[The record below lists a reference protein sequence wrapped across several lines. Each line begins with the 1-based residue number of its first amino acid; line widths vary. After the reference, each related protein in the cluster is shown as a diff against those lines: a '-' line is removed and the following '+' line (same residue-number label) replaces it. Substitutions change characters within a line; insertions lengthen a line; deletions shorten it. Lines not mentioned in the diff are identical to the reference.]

1 MSGISHARTRHGR
14 FVIPKYAGKAAGGRF
29 YVFIIN
35 LVQSHNLNTVYAY
48 TQNC

>member
-1 MSGISHARTRHGR
+1 MGDLLYQSMQE
-14 FVIPKYAGKAAGGRF
+14 KAARGRF